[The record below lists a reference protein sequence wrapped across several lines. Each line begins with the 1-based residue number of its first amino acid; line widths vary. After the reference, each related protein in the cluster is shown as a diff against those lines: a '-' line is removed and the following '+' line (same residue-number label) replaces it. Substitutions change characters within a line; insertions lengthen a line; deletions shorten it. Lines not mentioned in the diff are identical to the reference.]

1 MAFVPTGSFAQSTS
15 TPPSCVQGSEF
26 YDAARCAADR
36 LRAGTVPSLIN
47 SNPFSQ
53 PPLSQQV
60 RLYEG
65 GGQQGGGQQGGD
77 TTGGG
82 QQGGDT
88 TGGGQQGGDTTGG
101 GQQGGDTTGGGT
113 TTGGSSAGSSGGGS
127 ALALLALGGLGLLF
141 LLSRDGEGERG
152 AAREVATQGGK
163 NFFLVGKR
171 EEEDKRKR
179 RSRGR

>member
-65 GGQQGGGQQGGD
+65 GGQQGGGTPDTTSDQQGGGTPDTTSDQQGGGTPD
-77 TTGGG
+77 TTG
-82 QQGGDT
+82 
-88 TGGGQQGGDTTGG
+88 
-101 GQQGGDTTGGGT
+101 
-113 TTGGSSAGSSGGGS
+113 GSSGGGS

-141 LLSRDGEGERG
+141 LLSRDEEGQRR

>member
-36 LRAGTVPSLIN
+36 LRAGTAPSLVGREATM
-47 SNPFSQ
+47 P

-60 RLYEG
+60 RLFEG
-65 GGQQGGGQQGGD
+65 GGQQGGGTPD
-77 TTGGG
+77 TTGG
-82 QQGGDT
+82 QQGG
-88 TGGGQQGGDTTGG
+88 
-101 GQQGGDTTGGGT
+101 GT
-113 TTGGSSAGSSGGGS
+113 PDTTGGSSAGSSGGGS
-127 ALALLALGGLGLLF
+127 ALALLGLGGLGLL
-141 LLSRDGEGERG
+141 LLFGSRDEEGQRR

>member
-36 LRAGTVPSLIN
+36 LRAGTAPSLIN

-60 RLYEG
+60 RLFES
-65 GGQQGGGQQGGD
+65 GGQQGGSTPDATSDQQGGSTPD
-77 TTGGG
+77 TTSD
-82 QQGGDT
+82 QQGG
-88 TGGGQQGGDTTGG
+88 
-101 GQQGGDTTGGGT
+101 GT
-113 TTGGSSAGSSGGGS
+113 PDTTGGSSGGSSGGGS

-141 LLSRDGEGERG
+141 LLSRDEEGERG

>member
-65 GGQQGGGQQGGD
+65 GGQQGGGTPDTTSDQQGGGTPD
-77 TTGGG
+77 TTG
-82 QQGGDT
+82 
-88 TGGGQQGGDTTGG
+88 
-101 GQQGGDTTGGGT
+101 
-113 TTGGSSAGSSGGGS
+113 GSSGGGS

-141 LLSRDGEGERG
+141 LLSRDEEGQRR